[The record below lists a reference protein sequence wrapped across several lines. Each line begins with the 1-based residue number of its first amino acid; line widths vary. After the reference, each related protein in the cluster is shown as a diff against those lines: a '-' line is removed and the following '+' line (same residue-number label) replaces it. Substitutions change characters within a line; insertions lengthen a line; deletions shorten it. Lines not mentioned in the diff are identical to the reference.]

1 MERAEAEA
9 IYEQGRDAVV
19 EVLVALSA
27 QNERLVAE
35 VQALTARVARQEERI
50 AQLERKAKRSSRD
63 SSQPPSQDPPGSS
76 PRRGKDPSGRRQGAQ
91 PGHEGKGRPL
101 LPAWAIDE
109 VVDHWPAE
117 CGCGHVFGQAEL
129 VAAGD
134 PARHQVEELPV
145 MAVHVTEHRCQ
156 RVRCPDCGARPR
168 GELPAG
174 VGGSAFGPRFHAAV
188 AVLSTRNRI
197 SRRDVVELCE
207 QLFGSRISSGTVDAI
222 LARVADA
229 LEDPYADLLERVRAA
244 KSLNMDET
252 GWRTAGRRRA
262 LWGAFTARHAVLRI
276 APDRHEDHAKALL
289 ADTRA
294 IVTSDR
300 WWAYTH
306 LPVRR
311 RQICWAHLQRD
322 FAAHADGL
330 AAEKAF
336 GEAGLRVCEQ
346 LFWAWEIYQ
355 HTGDRTE
362 FRRRIRALRR
372 EFKAILRTHAGK
384 APRYRYTR
392 GMARNL
398 LKIWPALWTFAD
410 HRRVTPTNNHAERA
424 LRGAVIYR
432 KLSLGSQSAGGERR
446 IERLLSTHTTCRLQ
460 RRSLH
465 AYLIDAIG
473 AHARGDPAPLLA

>member
-1 MERAEAEA
+1 VKRAEAEA
-9 IYEQGRDAVV
+9 IYEQGREVVVAVLLRMDEQIARLEKRV
-19 EVLVALSA
+19 EA
-27 QNERLVAE
+27 QER
-35 VQALTARVARQEERI
+35 RI
-50 AQLERKAKRSSRD
+50 AELERKSRRSSRN
-63 SSQPPSQDPPGSS
+63 SSQPPSQDPPRTS
-76 PRRGKDPSGRRQGAQ
+76 PRRGKDSSGRKQGAQ

-101 LPAWAIDE
+101 LPAWAVDE
-109 VVDHWPAE
+109 FVDHWPSE
-117 CGCGHVFGQAEL
+117 CGCGHVFGEAEL
-129 VAAGD
+129 VADGD
-134 PARHQVEELPV
+134 PARRQVEELPPIHV
-145 MAVHVTEHRCQ
+145 VVTEHRCQ
-156 RVRCPDCGARPR
+156 RVRCPQCGARPR

-174 VGGSAFGPRFHAAV
+174 VGASAFGPRFHAAI

-197 SRRDVVELCE
+197 GRRDVVELCE
-207 QLFGSRISSGTVDAI
+207 QLLGSRISSGTIDAI

-229 LEDPYADLLERVRAA
+229 LEDPYADLVERVRAA

-252 GWRTAGRRRA
+252 GWRTAGQRRA
-262 LWGAFTARHAVLRI
+262 LWGAFTSRHAVLRI

-289 ADTRA
+289 ADTGA

-322 FAAHADGL
+322 FQAHADGL

-336 GEAGLRVCEQ
+336 GEAGLRICEE
-346 LFWAWEIYQ
+346 LFWTWEIYQ
-355 HTGDRTE
+355 HTGDRAE
-362 FRRRIRALRR
+362 LKRRIRALRR
-372 EFKAILRTHAGK
+372 ELKAILRTYAGK

-410 HRRVTPTNNHAERA
+410 HKRVEPTNNHAERA

-432 KLSLGSQSAGGERR
+432 KLSLGSQSERGERR
-446 IERLLSTHTTCRLQ
+446 IERLLSAHTTCRLQ

-465 AYLIDAIG
+465 AYLIDALG
-473 AHARGDPAPLLA
+473 AHARGDPVPLLA